1 VGELKFEGR
10 VAIVTGAGRGLGR
23 EYATLLASRGARL
36 VVNDLPAGDA
46 DSPESGPARVVAAE
60 LRELGGEAVADEHS
74 VASPQGGA
82 AIVRRAL
89 DAFGRVDI
97 IINNAGGM
105 SDDFAET
112 LAVHLNGGFWVTQPA
127 WQSMKDQEY
136 GRIVNITSGVGLF
149 GSRIPT
155 GVSERNG
162 YAAAK
167 MGMVGLTKNLAVQG
181 APYNIKANALAPV
194 AIGRRTD
201 DLSEDVRAWLT
212 AFDPGLVAP
221 IVAWLTHQD
230 CPVSGEIFSAGGG
243 RVARVFIG
251 ETVGYTSTTLTL
263 EDVRDHFD
271 QIRDESGYLLPADLA
286 DELEVFRAHLKAAGG

>member
-1 VGELKFEGR
+1 
-10 VAIVTGAGRGLGR
+10 
-23 EYATLLASRGARL
+23 
-36 VVNDLPAGDA
+36 
-46 DSPESGPARVVAAE
+46 
-60 LRELGGEAVADEHS
+60 
-74 VASPQGGA
+74 
-82 AIVRRAL
+82 
-89 DAFGRVDI
+89 
-97 IINNAGGM
+97 
-105 SDDFAET
+105 
-112 LAVHLNGGFWVTQPA
+112 
-127 WQSMKDQEY
+127 MKDQEY

-194 AIGRRTD
+194 AIGRRTE
-201 DLSEDVRAWLT
+201 DLSEDMRAWLT